1 MPTEQQ
7 ERSGSR
13 NRTGLLTFTRKFVVD
28 TEEECLSVGPASILG
43 CGEES
48 RSWSRRT
55 GTGKERWDVTITY
68 QGITAENDENASVKV
83 KQIIREEPIESH
95 PDIERIKREYEGR
108 ENDDG
113 TISFPATLSAKSGGS
128 FRSKKKG
135 STKNKMYG
143 AKTYGRKSA
152 QWTRTYM
159 RRSEPEDILDQAG
172 RLSRKPPGAPRA
184 PEGKIWLYGCSEI
197 TPRGNAFEITE
208 NATLEDE
215 DGPAT
220 AAYGSLV

>member
-1 MPTEQQ
+1 MSTEQQ
-7 ERSGSR
+7 EQSGSR
-13 NRTGLLTFTRKFVVD
+13 NRNGLLTFTRKHVVD
-28 TEEECLSVGPASILG
+28 TEAECLSVGEAQILG

-48 RSWSRRT
+48 RNWARRT
-55 GTGKERWDVTITY
+55 GGKERWNVTITY
-68 QGITAENDENASVKV
+68 QGITGENEEAASVKV
-83 KQIIREEPIESH
+83 KQVIREEPIESH
-95 PDIERIKREYEGR
+95 PDIERIKKDYDGTP
-108 ENDDG
+108 NDDG
-113 TISFPATLSAKSGGS
+113 TISFPPTLSAKAGAS

-159 RRSEPEDILDQAG
+159 RKSEPDDILDQAG
-172 RLSRKPPGAPRA
+172 KLSRKPKGAPRA
-184 PEGKIWLYGCSEI
+184 PEGKIWLHGCAEV

-220 AAYGSLV
+220 AAYGDLV

>member
-1 MPTEQQ
+1 MATEQQ

-13 NRTGLLTFTRKFVVD
+13 DRKGLLTFTRKHVVD
-28 TEEECLSVGPASILG
+28 TEDECLTIGEAQILG

-48 RSWSRRT
+48 RNWSRRT
-55 GTGKERWDVTITY
+55 GGKERWDVTITY
-68 QGITAENDENASVKV
+68 QGITAESEEAATVKV
-83 KQIIREEPIESH
+83 KQVIREEPIESH
-95 PDIERIKREYEGR
+95 PDIERIKKDYEGR

-113 TISFPATLSAKSGGS
+113 SISFPATLTAKAGGS

-152 QWTRTYM
+152 MWTRSYM
-159 RRSEPEDILDQAG
+159 RKTEPDDILDQAG
-172 RLSRKPPGAPRA
+172 KLSRKPKGAPRA
-184 PEGKIWLYGCSEI
+184 PEGKIWLHGCAEI

-220 AAYGSLV
+220 AAYGALV

>member
-1 MPTEQQ
+1 MATEQQ
-7 ERSGSR
+7 EQSGSR
-13 NRTGLLTFTRKFVVD
+13 DRKGLLTFTRKHVVD
-28 TEEECLSVGPASILG
+28 TEDECLSIGESQILG

-48 RSWSRRT
+48 RNWSRRK
-55 GTGKERWDVTITY
+55 GGVERWDVTITY
-68 QGITAENDENASVKV
+68 QGITAESEEAATVKV
-83 KQIIREEPIESH
+83 KQVIREEPIESH
-95 PDIERIKREYEGR
+95 PDIERIKKDYEGR

-113 TISFPATLSAKSGGS
+113 SISFPATLTAKAGGS

-152 QWTRTYM
+152 MWTRSYM
-159 RRSEPEDILDQAG
+159 RKTEPDDILDQAG
-172 RLSRKPPGAPRA
+172 KLSRKPKGAPRA
-184 PEGKIWLYGCSEI
+184 PEGKIWLHGCAEI

-220 AAYGSLV
+220 AAYGALV

>member
-1 MPTEQQ
+1 MSVEQQ
-7 ERSGSR
+7 DQSGSR
-13 NRTGLLTFTRKFVVD
+13 DRKGLLTFTRKHVVD
-28 TEEECLSVGPASILG
+28 TEAECLTVGEAYILG

-48 RSWSRRT
+48 RNWSRRK
-55 GTGKERWDVTITY
+55 GGKERWDVTITY
-68 QGITAENDENASVKV
+68 QGISAENQEAASVKV
-83 KQIIREEPIESH
+83 KQVIREEPIESH
-95 PDIERIKREYEGR
+95 PEIERIKKDYEGK

-113 TISFPATLSAKSGGS
+113 TISFPATLTAKSNGS

-152 QWTRTYM
+152 MWTRTYM
-159 RRSEPEDILDQAG
+159 RKTEPDDILDQAG
-172 RLSRKPPGAPRA
+172 KLTKKPPGAPRA
-184 PEGKIWLYGCSEI
+184 PEGKIWLYGCAEI
-197 TPRGNAFEITE
+197 TPRGDAFEITE

-220 AAYGSLV
+220 AAYGALV